1 MLQKIWA
8 KSFMATKGH
17 EMEHLPHRRR
27 IYIKEKA
34 KVIAA
39 DWEKE
44 FIKFLAVLAVLHK
57 EDFKNRMNSSFSSY
71 HRGVIWPLLHIILV

>member
-8 KSFMATKGH
+8 KSFMATQGH

-34 KVIAA
+34 KVIASV
-39 DWEKE
+39 WGQE
-44 FIKFLAVLAVLHK
+44 FIQFPRR
-57 EDFKNRMNSSFSSY
+57 DSFFAQG
-71 HRGVIWPLLHIILV
+71 RFEE